1 MPETWKAK
9 MKRTSSGRFNL
20 RLILTGLAALLLI
33 IIVLQN
39 TAAVETKILF
49 ATVSMPRA
57 LLLAVALLV
66 GFLLGLFAAHRR
78 TAREDSPRS
87 AEAMSSEA
95 S

>member
-1 MPETWKAK
+1 
-9 MKRTSSGRFNL
+9 MKRTTSGRFNL

-39 TAAVETKILF
+39 TAAVETRILF

-57 LLLAVALLV
+57 LLLAIALLV

-78 TAREDSPRS
+78 AARDESSRP
-87 AEAMSSEA
+87 AETTSDEA

>member
-1 MPETWKAK
+1 
-9 MKRTSSGRFNL
+9 MKRESTGRFNL

-39 TAAVETKILF
+39 TAAVETQILF
-49 ATVSMPRA
+49 WPISMPRA
-57 LLLAVALLV
+57 LLLALAMLV

-78 TAREDSPRS
+78 AAREEGSRPAAATPD
-87 AEAMSSEA
+87 EA